1 MKLKNI
7 LNYIGLLLF
16 FIFSLLGGLLKGYSV
31 LLCLPISLLLTFAIF
46 FLVKLM
52 INKKKEI
59 HSKIHETIS
68 YWTIYFLLMIA
79 GGIASLHF
87 ITIQFIANG
96 DLINNGNEKFKSID
110 YIIDEYNEQKEI
122 VGEELY
128 QEIQTKLNEYVN
140 SSRSERKTLGTELEE
155 NYNIDQSDLNRSLK
169 NRIKD
174 VARNAVKYHFT
185 DKLDNK
191 SRDILNN
198 LDNYYIEYGGV
209 FDNMQTNYININK
222 VYYGLDTLIENN
234 KQRLEKHFYDVS
246 NEFDYNIDVFNNF
259 SFPQT
264 KVNLDNFSKLRDQ
277 YSPWK
282 YLLLY
287 STLHI
292 LILFPYLLTRKL
304 GKKPLSYEDD
314 ESGRL

>member
-31 LLCLPISLLLTFAIF
+31 LLCLPISLLLTFAVF

-68 YWTIYFLLMIA
+68 YWTIYLLLMIA

-87 ITIQFIANG
+87 ITIQFIANA
-96 DLINNGNEKFKSID
+96 DLINNGNEKFKSIEL
-110 YIIDEYNEQKEI
+110 IINEYNEQKDI
-122 VGEELY
+122 VGEELF

-140 SSRSERKTLGTELEE
+140 STRSERKTLGTELEE
-155 NYNIDQSDLNRSLK
+155 NYKIPKSDLNSSLK
-169 NRIKD
+169 NRVKN
-174 VARNAVKYHFT
+174 VAKYAVDNNFFK
-185 DKLDNK
+185 KLDK
-191 SRDILNN
+191 DQDIIKNLN
-198 LDNYYIEYGGV
+198 DYYIEYGGV

-234 KQRLEKHFYDVS
+234 KQRLETNFYDVS
-246 NEFDYNIDVFNNF
+246 NEFNYNIDVFNNF
-259 SFPQT
+259 SYPQT
-264 KVNLDNFSKLRDQ
+264 KVNLDNFYKLLNQ

-287 STLHI
+287 LILHI